1 MRHGEYNMKTDNN
14 EMHNLDY
21 AKCLCGKVIN
31 VVIWEAGHWNSIYK
45 QEDGARN
52 YFNVGKFVR
61 IRNAIAKIDGAV
73 ACKFSCMTLHYFNAL
88 LLSYHH

>member
-1 MRHGEYNMKTDNN
+1 MSHGEYKMAADTN
-14 EMHNLDY
+14 ETHDLDY

-45 QEDGARN
+45 EENYARN

-61 IRNAIAKIDGAV
+61 IRNAIVKIDGAV
-73 ACKFSCMTLHYFNAL
+73 SCKFSCMTLHCSHAF